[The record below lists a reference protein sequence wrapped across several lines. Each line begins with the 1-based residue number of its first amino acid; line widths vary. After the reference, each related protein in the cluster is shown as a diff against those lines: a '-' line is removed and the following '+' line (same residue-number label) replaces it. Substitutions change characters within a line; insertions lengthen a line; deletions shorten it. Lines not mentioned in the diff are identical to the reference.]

1 VLTEWMG
8 IALPLLCAPLMLFP
22 RARWMW
28 VIVIIPLSWLPR
40 LMAKGRLLEPTP
52 LNVLLLFL
60 ILMVGVSL
68 YATFDLEFSMG
79 KVAGL
84 LLGLFIYW
92 GIAQFANSE
101 RRLNWL
107 LAFFLIAGM
116 GVALVGLVGTD
127 WRLKYPAVNRFDE
140 WFPLRLKGLPGAEK
154 GISSTAL
161 GGVLILFMPLAAT
174 LAAYFMPRKNRP
186 HGRQSF
192 AYGSLL
198 VLLAVMS
205 GTLLLSQARGAW
217 LALAAAMALILMLK
231 FRWTRWAFLV
241 MMMAGGLLAIIYR
254 PWTWEN
260 MHLSPNKMPPSA
272 REINIGARLE
282 FWSRAIN
289 GIQDFPITGMG
300 MNAFRRLV
308 RIRYPQ
314 LNTVES
320 DLDVAHCHN
329 QLLQAALDLGIP
341 GMVAYAAIW
350 AAVFRMLW
358 RVWRNAQDFF
368 HRALALGLGGGLLAQ
383 FVFGINDAIA
393 LGAKAG
399 IFWWIVLALAVSL
412 DKLQKQV
419 RDKAAGSESKSPKA
433 WEAPLLW
440 VLISLLSISLVG
452 NHPYISL
459 AVAILGGTCLGL
471 EMVKKQNREDLK
483 DLKERETEML

>member
-1 VLTEWMG
+1 MEWMG

-28 VIVIIPLSWLPR
+28 VIVVIPLSWLPR
-40 LMAKGRLLEPTP
+40 LKVKGRLLEPTP

-68 YATFDLEFSMG
+68 HATFDLEFSMG

-84 LLGLFIYW
+84 LLGIFIYW

-101 RRLNWL
+101 KRLNWL

-127 WRLKYPAVNRFDE
+127 WRPKYPVVNRFYE

-161 GGVLILFMPLAAT
+161 GGVLIMFMPLAAT

-198 VLLAVMS
+198 ILLGVMS

-300 MNAFRRLV
+300 MNAFRKLV
-308 RIRYPQ
+308 RMRYPQ
-314 LNTVES
+314 LNTVEP

-329 QLLQAALDLGIP
+329 QLLQAALDLGIA
-341 GMVAYAAIW
+341 GMVAYTAVW
-350 AAVFRMLW
+350 AAVFWLLW
-358 RVWRNAQDFF
+358 RVWRWSRDPF
-368 HRALALGLGGGLLAQ
+368 HRVVALGLGGGLFAQ
-383 FVFGINDAIA
+383 FIFGTTDAIN
-393 LGAKAG
+393 LGAKASL
-399 IFWWIVLALAVSL
+399 FWWMTLALAVSL
-412 DKLQKQV
+412 DKLQKQAMQ
-419 RDKAAGSESKSPKA
+419 DAAHTKSKSPKS
-433 WEAPLLW
+433 WEVPVFW

-452 NHPYISL
+452 NHPYVAL
-459 AVAILGGTCLGL
+459 AVAILGGTYLGL
-471 EMVKKQNREDLK
+471 SAAHPASSLSIPAAKPS
-483 DLKERETEML
+483 